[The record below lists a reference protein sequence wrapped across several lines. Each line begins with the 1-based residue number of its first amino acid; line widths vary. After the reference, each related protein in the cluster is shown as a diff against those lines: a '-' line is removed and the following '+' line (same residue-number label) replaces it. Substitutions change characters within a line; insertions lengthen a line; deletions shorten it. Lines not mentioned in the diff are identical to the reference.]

1 MPERRTAVV
10 TARVSAAESA
20 TGLSPRR
27 RRTPMASLPPTSS
40 PWWHSSRLSGGPVL
54 TAGRPYRC
62 RSTSV
67 HGASGV
73 AGHEIASAMDT
84 PPVPYVAGAL
94 AVVPQPPERRCR
106 SGHRGRGWERPPIS
120 ACLDRHREGWR
131 CTSPSA
137 PPLGVAPSQQ
147 SVPEECRASLRGGRQ
162 TCWPTGCSSGCPASP
177 TKAGTRSSRVP
188 NGLPAK
194 DRWPGAT
201 SRGGWHGRVHADPPP
216 WHARRHR
223 RGVACLFHSWGYLL
237 HLQVRVTG
245 KARIVERPQRR
256 AQRAGAGARQWT
268 VVGSRGRWP

>member
-1 MPERRTAVV
+1 
-10 TARVSAAESA
+10 
-20 TGLSPRR
+20 
-27 RRTPMASLPPTSS
+27 MASLPPTSS

-73 AGHEIASAMDT
+73 AGHAIASAMDT

-106 SGHRGRGWERPPIS
+106 SGHRGRGWERPPTS
-120 ACLDRHREGWR
+120 ECLDRHRAGWR

-137 PPLGVAPSQQ
+137 PPLRGRSQPT
-147 SVPEECRASLRGGRQ
+147 VRPGRVSRVVSRRWR
-162 TCWPTGCSSGCPASP
+162 TRCPTTWPWGCPASP

-223 RGVACLFHSWGYLL
+223 RGVAP
-237 HLQVRVTG
+237 VTP
-245 KARIVERPQRR
+245 ASSRASRSPAWPCRNRR
-256 AQRAGAGARQWT
+256 
-268 VVGSRGRWP
+268 VGSDMGNRGRVR